1 MSNPNAQLAWDRA
14 AETLLADD
22 PMVDPLRIHDC
33 PPITDGAC
41 AVILASGDR
50 ARELR
55 DRPAWIRGIDHRI
68 EPMALGVRDLTTSVS
83 TRLAGEKA
91 GAGGARPDV
100 VELHA
105 PFSPQELIPPGALGL
120 GDHHHGNPPGGAA
133 LESAGT

>member
-55 DRPAWIRGIDHRI
+55 DRPAWIRDIDHQNKPI
-68 EPMALGVRDLTTSVS
+68 ALGVRDLPRSVS
-83 TRLAGEKA
+83 PRLPRANA
-91 GAGGARPDV
+91 AQGGARPQAAGA
-100 VELHA
+100 HR
-105 PFSPQELIPPGALGL
+105 PP
-120 GDHHHGNPPGGAA
+120 P
-133 LESAGT
+133 

>member
-1 MSNPNAQLAWDRA
+1 
-14 AETLLADD
+14 
-22 PMVDPLRIHDC
+22 MVDPLRIHDC

-68 EPMALGVRDLTTSVS
+68 EPMALGVRDLTRSVS

-105 PFSPQELIPPGALGL
+105 PFSPQELILREALDLGDHDTLNPPGAALAA
-120 GDHHHGNPPGGAA
+120 NPVRGAGPPHNA
-133 LESAGT
+133 Q